1 MTFGKIKIGSTL
13 FMSLIF
19 IIGFVI
25 TIASFKI
32 ASTVVDC
39 SLNAQNAV
47 RGLLV
52 MGTAL
57 ICIPVT
63 ILAFNCSLPLQS
75 GKESMMSNIF
85 VLLLFLINSSI
96 IGLCSVIHNECE
108 NARQYTQFLIPISVL
123 ATVCSAGYLGYEGY
137 TKFAKGKG
145 KSKSVGKSGDKS
157 FELFNL
163 KQKLPETPGTP
174 SPSPS
179 PSPSASESSLPIR
192 GG

>member
-1 MTFGKIKIGSTL
+1 MTFGKIKIGTTV

-19 IIGFVI
+19 FIGIVI

-32 ASTVVDC
+32 AGTVVDC

-57 ICIPVT
+57 ICIPIT
-63 ILAFNCSLPLQS
+63 MLAFNCSLPLQS

-85 VLLLFLINSSI
+85 ILLLLLINSSI
-96 IGLCSVIHNECE
+96 IGLCSVIHSECE
-108 NARQYTQFLIPISVL
+108 DSRQYTQILIPISVL
-123 ATVCSAGYLGYEGY
+123 ATLCSAGYLGYEGY
-137 TKFAKGKG
+137 TKFG
-145 KSKSVGKSGDKS
+145 KSKSAGKSASTGKS
-157 FELFNL
+157 FELF
-163 KQKLPETPGTP
+163 KIKPIVPETPGTP

-179 PSPSASESSLPIR
+179 PSPTPSPSPSFPTR